1 MFTRHR
7 RVGGI
12 YKKETNWSAVIA
24 VAFWVI
30 VGLAVLGS
38 LGG

>member
-1 MFTRHR
+1 MFKRHR
-7 RVGGI
+7 HVGNI

-24 VAFWVI
+24 VVFWVI

-38 LGG
+38 LAG